1 MACPDAKR
9 FSPIYPQF
17 APLEE
22 LVFPTEFFTVAS
34 ESTVFPKSGGSG
46 ASKLFSTPGGN
57 DYSSDHRALCSAH
70 KTGRNPFATG

>member
-22 LVFPTEFFTVAS
+22 LVFPTEFFTVAP

-46 ASKLFSTPGGN
+46 TSAGSPGPDPGVPAV
-57 DYSSDHRALCSAH
+57 SGESGISVFFPGLKR
-70 KTGRNPFATG
+70 